1 MLQAAKSSSTR
12 QFRRW
17 APVMDCYATV
27 CVMFYVFD
35 VLFLFQCFYAC
46 GTAALD
52 TNLSNSQLKQ
62 CSIITHYYPFIINY
76 SVSRDNTLS

>member
-17 APVMDCYATV
+17 APVLDCYATV

-35 VLFLFQCFYAC
+35 VLFLFQCFYAVEQ
-46 GTAALD
+46 
-52 TNLSNSQLKQ
+52 QLWIRIYQ
-62 CSIITHYYPFIINY
+62 TRS
-76 SVSRDNTLS
+76 